1 MSSGF
6 DPWTQNVTFHLADG
20 TPFDVPIGMVDDFAQ
35 YPIRVCINYGS
46 QLGATVV
53 LLVILLL
60 LTRAEKRASYV
71 FWLNCLAL
79 LLNFAR
85 LLCSIIVFT
94 SGFLKAYAVFTG
106 DYSQV
111 PTSDYANS
119 VLGVIFAALLL
130 TVIEISLVLQ
140 TQVVCSNLRRIYR
153 RALLCVSVVVAL
165 IPTGFRYWLS
175 VENIKSIILS
185 ANSPVPLNW
194 LESTA
199 NIVLTVSICFFCTV
213 FITKLGFAIR
223 LRRKLGLT
231 EFGPMK
237 VIFVMGCQTMI
248 IPAIFSIVNYSTDVP
263 ELSTNILTLVTLSL
277 PLSSI
282 WAGTTLDKPNQTSSN
297 ARNLWQILSFSGYR
311 GRHQH
316 YTVTSSTSTARQC
329 THCYSDSRPL
339 TEKEDKNKK
348 KGFKNDTT
356 SFSSEQSGIAVEHDI
371 SVRSARRD
379 SLGIV

>member
-1 MSSGF
+1 MSSDF

-20 TPFDVPIGMVDDFAQ
+20 TPFDVPIDMVDDFAQ

-130 TVIEISLVLQ
+130 TIIEISLVLQ

-153 RALLCVSVVVAL
+153 RFLLCVSVVVAL

-175 VENIKSIILS
+175 VENVKSIILS

-248 IPAIFSIVNYSTDVP
+248 IP
-263 ELSTNILTLVTLSL
+263 
-277 PLSSI
+277 
-282 WAGTTLDKPNQTSSN
+282 GTTNPQVKGEPSANRPYQPSS
-297 ARNLWQILSFSGYR
+297 
-311 GRHQH
+311 
-316 YTVTSSTSTARQC
+316 
-329 THCYSDSRPL
+329 
-339 TEKEDKNKK
+339 
-348 KGFKNDTT
+348 
-356 SFSSEQSGIAVEHDI
+356 QS
-371 SVRSARRD
+371 
-379 SLGIV
+379 